1 MSIARVRMVLWG
13 LVIIVGITATLFTV
27 YQQTQPKTAQAVK
40 FGGPFT
46 LVSTKGE
53 TFTEADFV
61 GKPSMLFFG
70 YTFCPDVC
78 PTTLFEATSWKA
90 ELGLTADDVNII
102 FVSVD
107 PERDTPESMDTYLS
121 AFGEGLIGLT
131 GTVEQVNHVK
141 KTFGVVGERVETDGA
156 SDYLV
161 NHTATLFLL
170 DDKGDLFGTVAY
182 GEAKDIAVAKLKR
195 LMKIDA

>member
-1 MSIARVRMVLWG
+1 M
-13 LVIIVGITATLFTV
+13 
-27 YQQTQPKTAQAVK
+27 
-40 FGGPFT
+40 
-46 LVSTKGE
+46 
-53 TFTEADFV
+53 
-61 GKPSMLFFG
+61 
-70 YTFCPDVC
+70 
-78 PTTLFEATSWKA
+78 
-90 ELGLTADDVNII
+90 NII